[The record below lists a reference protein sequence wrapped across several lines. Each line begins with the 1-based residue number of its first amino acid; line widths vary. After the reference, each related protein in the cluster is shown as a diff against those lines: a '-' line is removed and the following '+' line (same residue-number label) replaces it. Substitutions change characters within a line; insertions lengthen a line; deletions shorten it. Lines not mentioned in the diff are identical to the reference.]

1 MTDLGVEV
9 DMGYD
14 DEDDLN
20 EVPTYVQ
27 PNGDTDAVNLIN
39 GASANGTTA
48 FNGDLNGQNING
60 HDGNP
65 DNPDD
70 EFKAPLSVNM
80 T

>member
-27 PNGDTDAVNLIN
+27 ANGDTDAVN
-39 GASANGTTA
+39 
-48 FNGDLNGQNING
+48 
-60 HDGNP
+60 
-65 DNPDD
+65 
-70 EFKAPLSVNM
+70 
-80 T
+80 